1 MRGSEKFRI
10 LELGEVVGSLAVKMG
25 AQPFL
30 LLFTNKALALVWPK
44 MKILKSLILGVICKS
59 FSRPEKPSNHL
70 NSIVRNCVRNQEIK
84 RRGKTKKG
92 GFVYL
97 DRIAKIV
104 LKKAHYSRLKVSAF
118 RRINALEY
126 ILTIERIKS

>member
-70 NSIVRNCVRNQEIK
+70 NSIVRNQEIK